1 MTKENTTTQVNI
13 TRERMIQLLN
23 EDLAGEY
30 QAIIAYT
37 VYSQVLK
44 GAAYTDIAR
53 ELEAHA
59 GEELAHAIKIA
70 KQIDY
75 LGGMPGVM
83 PKAVKTSN
91 DPVAMLRAD
100 LENERETVGRYRQ
113 RIRQAEAM
121 GEFALSATLRAII
134 VQEQDH
140 EIDLSAALDINVPPA
155 KEPAHKNNGRNQV
168 RISTPQSDK
177 SSYSDKPKPQAVR
190 IAAGYVKN
198 GLGARSPDARAWATV
213 NKLNGGGKKSGSGRK
228 RN

>member
-1 MTKENTTTQVNI
+1 MTKEKNPSLNI
-13 TRERMIQLLN
+13 TRKQMIELLN

-75 LGGMPGVM
+75 LGGMPCVT
-83 PKAVKTSN
+83 PKAVKTSS
-91 DPVAMLRAD
+91 DPVEMLRAD
-100 LENERETVGRYRQ
+100 LKNERETVGRYRE

-121 GEFALSATLRAII
+121 GEFALSETLRGII
-134 VQEQDH
+134 VQEQEH
-140 EIDLSAALDINVPPA
+140 EIDLSSALNIEVPSAIQPA
-155 KEPAHKNNGRNQV
+155 NHKMV
-168 RISTPQSDK
+168 
-177 SSYSDKPKPQAVR
+177 
-190 IAAGYVKN
+190 
-198 GLGARSPDARAWATV
+198 
-213 NKLNGGGKKSGSGRK
+213 
-228 RN
+228 

>member
-1 MTKENTTTQVNI
+1 MTEKNTTAGLNV
-13 TRERMIQLLN
+13 TRDEMIELLN

-30 QAIIAYT
+30 QAIIAYI

-53 ELEAHA
+53 ELELHA
-59 GEELAHAIKIA
+59 GEELQHAIKIA

-83 PKAVKTSN
+83 PKPVKTSS

-100 LENERETVGRYRQ
+100 LENERTTVGRYRE

-121 GEFALSATLRAII
+121 GEYGLSETLRAII

-140 EIDLSAALDINVPPA
+140 EIDLSAALGINVPPPI
-155 KEPAHKNNGRNQV
+155 KPAEKN
-168 RISTPQSDK
+168 K
-177 SSYSDKPKPQAVR
+177 
-190 IAAGYVKN
+190 
-198 GLGARSPDARAWATV
+198 
-213 NKLNGGGKKSGSGRK
+213 
-228 RN
+228 